1 MPAPRAPARIC
12 KPVKETPLSQDKT
25 SQATSVPAAVP
36 ASQAF
41 AKSDRAKQNFI
52 LRQLVGK
59 DFKRKYRRSVLGV
72 VWSVLNPLLMMIV
85 MSLVFSFFLRYDS
98 IEHYPLYLILGNV
111 TWQIFADSTNQGVTS
126 ILDAAPLLKKVR
138 INKTVFPIER
148 VLFSLVNFAF
158 SLIAVVLVMLWEG
171 VMPTWTVVLLPVL
184 LVLLMGFCI
193 GMSLLLSALAVF
205 FRDVIHLWGVVILAW
220 SYVTP
225 IFWPV
230 SMIAQVPYA
239 FMRVIMLANPMY
251 NYVTFMRMI
260 LLNGQP
266 PELITVAMCA
276 FWAVVMIAIG
286 YAVFRKLQRKFI
298 LYI

>member
-1 MPAPRAPARIC
+1 M
-12 KPVKETPLSQDKT
+12 SQDQTIKP
-25 SQATSVPAAVP
+25 SASMPAAVP
-36 ASQAF
+36 ASEAY
-41 AKSDRAKQNFI
+41 AKSERAKESFI

-72 VWSVLNPLLMMIV
+72 AWSVLNPLLMMIV

-111 TWQIFADSTNQGVTS
+111 IWTIFADSTNEGVTS

-138 INKTVFPIER
+138 IRKTVFPIER

-158 SLIAVVLVMLWEG
+158 SFIAVLLVMLWEH
-171 VMPTWTVVLLPVL
+171 VMPTWTVLLLPVL

-205 FRDVIHLWGVVILAW
+205 FRDIIHLWSVVILAW

-225 IFWPV
+225 LFWPV

-266 PELITVAMCA
+266 PELITIGMCV
-276 FWAVVMIAIG
+276 FWAVFMIAVG

>member
-1 MPAPRAPARIC
+1 M
-12 KPVKETPLSQDKT
+12 SQNQT
-25 SQATSVPAAVP
+25 VAGQATVP
-36 ASQAF
+36 ASEAY
-41 AKSDRAKQNFI
+41 AKTGRAKEKFI
-52 LRQLVGK
+52 LAQLVGK

-72 VWSVLNPLLMMIV
+72 VWSVLNPLLMMVV
-85 MSLVFSFFLRYDS
+85 MSLVFSFFLRYDNM
-98 IEHYPLYLILGNV
+98 EHYPLYLILGNV
-111 TWQIFADSTNQGVTS
+111 IWTIFADSTNQGVTS

-138 INKTVFPIER
+138 INKTVFPVER
-148 VLFSLVNFAF
+148 VLFALVNFAF

-171 VMPTWTVVLLPVL
+171 VLPTWTVILLPVL

-193 GMSLLLSALAVF
+193 GMSLLLSSLAVF
-205 FRDVIHLWGVVILAW
+205 FRDIIHLWGVVILAW

-225 IFWPV
+225 LFWPV

-260 LLNGQP
+260 LLNGRP
-266 PELITVAMCA
+266 PELITVAMCV
-276 FWAVVMIAIG
+276 FWAVFMLAVG
-286 YAVFRKLQRKFI
+286 NAVFRKLQRKFI

>member
-1 MPAPRAPARIC
+1 M
-12 KPVKETPLSQDKT
+12 SQDQT
-25 SQATSVPAAVP
+25 AAVP
-36 ASQAF
+36 ATVPASEAF
-41 AKSDRAKQNFI
+41 AKTDREKQNFI
-52 LRQLVGK
+52 LAQLVGK

-72 VWSVLNPLLMMIV
+72 AWSVLNPLLMMIV

-111 TWQIFADSTNQGVTS
+111 IWQIFADSTNQGVTS

-158 SLIAVVLVMLWEG
+158 SLVAVFLVMLYERVW
-171 VMPTWTVVLLPVL
+171 VNWTIVLLPVL

-193 GMSLLLSALAVF
+193 GMSLLLSSLAVF
-205 FRDVIHLWGVVILAW
+205 FRDIIHLWSVVLMAW

-225 IFWPV
+225 LFWPV
-230 SMIAQVPYA
+230 SMIAQVPYG

-260 LLNGQP
+260 LLNGQV
-266 PELITVAMCA
+266 PELITIGMCA
-276 FWAVVMIAIG
+276 FWAVAMIAIG
-286 YAVFRKLQRKFI
+286 YAVFRKLQHKFI

>member
-1 MPAPRAPARIC
+1 M
-12 KPVKETPLSQDKT
+12 SQDQT
-25 SQATSVPAAVP
+25 VAGQATVP
-36 ASQAF
+36 ASEAY
-41 AKSDRAKQNFI
+41 AKTGRAKEKFI
-52 LRQLVGK
+52 LAQLVGK

-85 MSLVFSFFLRYDS
+85 MSLVFSFFLRYDNM
-98 IEHYPLYLILGNV
+98 EHYPLYLILGNV
-111 TWQIFADSTNQGVTS
+111 IWTIFADSTNQGVTS

-138 INKTVFPIER
+138 INKTVFPVER
-148 VLFSLVNFAF
+148 VLFALVNFAF
-158 SLIAVVLVMLWEG
+158 SLIAVVIVMLWEG
-171 VMPTWTVVLLPVL
+171 VMPTWTVILLPVL

-193 GMSLLLSALAVF
+193 GMSLLLSSLAVF
-205 FRDVIHLWGVVILAW
+205 FRDIIHLWGVVILAW

-225 IFWPV
+225 LFWPV
-230 SMIAQVPYA
+230 SMISQVPYA

-266 PELITVAMCA
+266 PELITIGMCV
-276 FWAVVMIAIG
+276 FWAVFMIAVG

>member
-1 MPAPRAPARIC
+1 M
-12 KPVKETPLSQDKT
+12 SQDQT
-25 SQATSVPAAVP
+25 VAGQATVP
-36 ASQAF
+36 ASEAY
-41 AKSDRAKQNFI
+41 AKTGRAKEKFI
-52 LRQLVGK
+52 LAQLVGK

-72 VWSVLNPLLMMIV
+72 VWSVLNPLLMMVV
-85 MSLVFSFFLRYDS
+85 MSLVFSFFLRYDNM
-98 IEHYPLYLILGNV
+98 EHYPLYLILGNV
-111 TWQIFADSTNQGVTS
+111 IWTIFADSTNQGVTS

-138 INKTVFPIER
+138 INKTVFPVER
-148 VLFSLVNFAF
+148 VLFALVNFAF
-158 SLIAVVLVMLWEG
+158 SLIAVVIVMLWEG
-171 VMPTWTVVLLPVL
+171 VLPTWTVILLPVL

-193 GMSLLLSALAVF
+193 GMSLLLSSLAVF
-205 FRDVIHLWGVVILAW
+205 FRDIIHLWGVVILAW

-225 IFWPV
+225 LFWPV

-251 NYVTFMRMI
+251 NYVAFMRMI

-266 PELITVAMCA
+266 PELITVVMCV
-276 FWAVVMIAIG
+276 FWAVFMLAVG

>member
-1 MPAPRAPARIC
+1 M
-12 KPVKETPLSQDKT
+12 SQDQT
-25 SQATSVPAAVP
+25 VAGQATVP
-36 ASQAF
+36 ASEAY
-41 AKSDRAKQNFI
+41 AKTGRAKEKFI
-52 LRQLVGK
+52 LAQLVGK

-72 VWSVLNPLLMMIV
+72 VWSVLNPLLMMVV
-85 MSLVFSFFLRYDS
+85 MSLVFSFFLRYDNM
-98 IEHYPLYLILGNV
+98 EHYPLYLILGNV
-111 TWQIFADSTNQGVTS
+111 IWTIFADSTNQGVTS

-138 INKTVFPIER
+138 INKTVFPVER
-148 VLFSLVNFAF
+148 VLFALVNFAF
-158 SLIAVVLVMLWEG
+158 SLIAVVIVMLWEG
-171 VMPTWTVVLLPVL
+171 VLPTWTVILLPVL

-193 GMSLLLSALAVF
+193 GMSLLLSSLAVF
-205 FRDVIHLWGVVILAW
+205 FRDIIHLWSVVILAW

-225 IFWPV
+225 LFWPV

-251 NYVTFMRMI
+251 NYVAFMRMI

-266 PELITVAMCA
+266 PELTTVAMCV
-276 FWAVVMIAIG
+276 FWAVFMLAVG

>member
-1 MPAPRAPARIC
+1 M
-12 KPVKETPLSQDKT
+12 SQDQT
-25 SQATSVPAAVP
+25 VAGQATVP
-36 ASQAF
+36 ASEAY
-41 AKSDRAKQNFI
+41 AKTNRAKEKFI
-52 LRQLVGK
+52 LAQLVGK

-85 MSLVFSFFLRYDS
+85 MSLVFSFFLRYDNM
-98 IEHYPLYLILGNV
+98 EHYPLYLILGNV
-111 TWQIFADSTNQGVTS
+111 IWTIFADSTNQGVTS

-138 INKTVFPIER
+138 INKTVFPVER
-148 VLFSLVNFAF
+148 VLFALVNFAF
-158 SLIAVVLVMLWEG
+158 SLIAVVIVMLWEG
-171 VMPTWTVVLLPVL
+171 VMPTWTVILLPVL

-193 GMSLLLSALAVF
+193 GMSLLLSSLAVF
-205 FRDVIHLWGVVILAW
+205 FRDIIHLWSVVILAW

-225 IFWPV
+225 LFWPV
-230 SMIAQVPYA
+230 SMISQVPYA

-266 PELITVAMCA
+266 PELITIGMCV
-276 FWAVVMIAIG
+276 FWAAFMLVVG

>member
-1 MPAPRAPARIC
+1 M
-12 KPVKETPLSQDKT
+12 SQDQT
-25 SQATSVPAAVP
+25 VAGQATVP
-36 ASQAF
+36 ASEAY
-41 AKSDRAKQNFI
+41 AKTGRAKEKFI
-52 LRQLVGK
+52 LAQLVGK

-85 MSLVFSFFLRYDS
+85 MSLVFSFFLRYDNM
-98 IEHYPLYLILGNV
+98 EHYPLYLILGNV
-111 TWQIFADSTNQGVTS
+111 IWTIFADSTNQGVTS

-138 INKTVFPIER
+138 INKTVFPVER
-148 VLFSLVNFAF
+148 VLFALVNFAF
-158 SLIAVVLVMLWEG
+158 SLIAVVIVMLWEG
-171 VMPTWTVVLLPVL
+171 VMPTWTVILLPVL

-193 GMSLLLSALAVF
+193 GMSLLLSSLAVF
-205 FRDVIHLWGVVILAW
+205 FRDIIHLWGVVILAW

-225 IFWPV
+225 LFWPV

-260 LLNGQP
+260 LLKGQP
-266 PELITVAMCA
+266 HELITIGMCV
-276 FWAVVMIAIG
+276 FWAVFMIAVG

>member
-1 MPAPRAPARIC
+1 MSQDQITAAPA
-12 KPVKETPLSQDKT
+12 T
-25 SQATSVPAAVP
+25 VP
-36 ASQAF
+36 ASEAF
-41 AKSDRAKQNFI
+41 AKTDREKQNFI
-52 LRQLVGK
+52 LTQLVTK

-72 VWSVLNPLLMMIV
+72 AWSVLNPLLMMVV

-111 TWQIFADSTNQGVTS
+111 IWQIFSDSTNQGVMA

-158 SLIAVVLVMLWEG
+158 SMVAVFLVMIYEG
-171 VMPTWTVVLLPVL
+171 VWINWTIILLPVL

-193 GMSLLLSALAVF
+193 GMSLLLSSLAVF
-205 FRDVIHLWGVVILAW
+205 FRDVIHLWSVVLMAW

-225 IFWPV
+225 LFWPV
-230 SMIAQVPYA
+230 SMIASVPYA
-239 FMRVIMLANPMY
+239 FMRVIMLVNPMY

-260 LLNGQP
+260 LLNGQA
-266 PELITVAMCA
+266 PELITIGMCA
-276 FWAVVMIAIG
+276 FWAAAMLGIG
-286 YAVFRKLQRKFI
+286 YAVFHKLQHKFI

>member
-1 MPAPRAPARIC
+1 M
-12 KPVKETPLSQDKT
+12 SQDQT
-25 SQATSVPAAVP
+25 VAGQATVP
-36 ASQAF
+36 ASEAY
-41 AKSDRAKQNFI
+41 AKTGRAKEKFI
-52 LRQLVGK
+52 LAQLVGK

-72 VWSVLNPLLMMIV
+72 VWSVLNPLLMMVV
-85 MSLVFSFFLRYDS
+85 MSLVFSFFLRYDNM
-98 IEHYPLYLILGNV
+98 EHYPLYLILGNV
-111 TWQIFADSTNQGVTS
+111 IWTIFADSTNQGVTS

-138 INKTVFPIER
+138 INKTVFPVER
-148 VLFSLVNFAF
+148 VLFALVNFAF
-158 SLIAVVLVMLWEG
+158 SLIAVVIVMLWEG
-171 VMPTWTVVLLPVL
+171 VLPTWTVILLPVL

-193 GMSLLLSALAVF
+193 GMSLLLSSLAVF
-205 FRDVIHLWGVVILAW
+205 FRDIIHLWSVVILAW

-225 IFWPV
+225 LFWPV

-251 NYVTFMRMI
+251 NYVAFMRMI

-266 PELITVAMCA
+266 PELITVVMCV
-276 FWAVVMIAIG
+276 FWAVFMLAVG

>member
-1 MPAPRAPARIC
+1 M
-12 KPVKETPLSQDKT
+12 SQDQT
-25 SQATSVPAAVP
+25 VAGQATVP
-36 ASQAF
+36 ASEAY
-41 AKSDRAKQNFI
+41 AKTGRAKEKFI
-52 LRQLVGK
+52 LAQLVGK

-72 VWSVLNPLLMMIV
+72 LWSVLNPLLMMIV
-85 MSLVFSFFLRYDS
+85 MSLVFSFFLRYDNM
-98 IEHYPLYLILGNV
+98 EHYPLYLILGNV
-111 TWQIFADSTNQGVTS
+111 IWTIFADSTNQGVTS

-138 INKTVFPIER
+138 INKTVFPVER
-148 VLFSLVNFAF
+148 VLFALVNFAF
-158 SLIAVVLVMLWEG
+158 SLIAVVIVMLWEG
-171 VMPTWTVVLLPVL
+171 VMPTWTVILLPVL

-193 GMSLLLSALAVF
+193 GMSLLLSSLAVF
-205 FRDVIHLWGVVILAW
+205 FRDIIHLWGVVILAW

-225 IFWPV
+225 LFWPV

-266 PELITVAMCA
+266 PELITIGMCV
-276 FWAVVMIAIG
+276 FWAVFMIAVG

>member
-1 MPAPRAPARIC
+1 M
-12 KPVKETPLSQDKT
+12 SQDQT
-25 SQATSVPAAVP
+25 VAGQATVP
-36 ASQAF
+36 ASEAY
-41 AKSDRAKQNFI
+41 AKTGRAKEKFI
-52 LRQLVGK
+52 LAQLVGK

-72 VWSVLNPLLMMIV
+72 VWSVLNPLLMMVV
-85 MSLVFSFFLRYDS
+85 MSLVFSFFLRYDNM
-98 IEHYPLYLILGNV
+98 EHYPLYLILGNV
-111 TWQIFADSTNQGVTS
+111 IWTIFADSTNQGVTS

-138 INKTVFPIER
+138 INKTVFPVER
-148 VLFSLVNFAF
+148 VLFALVNFAF
-158 SLIAVVLVMLWEG
+158 SLIAVVIVMLWEG
-171 VMPTWTVVLLPVL
+171 VLPTWTVILLPVL

-193 GMSLLLSALAVF
+193 GMSLLLSSLAVF
-205 FRDVIHLWGVVILAW
+205 FRDIIHLWSVVILAW

-225 IFWPV
+225 LFWPV

-251 NYVTFMRMI
+251 NYVAFMRMI

-266 PELITVAMCA
+266 PEFITVAMCV
-276 FWAVVMIAIG
+276 FWAVFMLAVG

>member
-1 MPAPRAPARIC
+1 M
-12 KPVKETPLSQDKT
+12 SQDQT
-25 SQATSVPAAVP
+25 VAGQATVP
-36 ASQAF
+36 ASEAY
-41 AKSDRAKQNFI
+41 AKTGRAKEKFI
-52 LRQLVGK
+52 LAQLVGK

-85 MSLVFSFFLRYDS
+85 MSLVFSFFLRYDNM
-98 IEHYPLYLILGNV
+98 EHYPLYLILGNV
-111 TWQIFADSTNQGVTS
+111 IWTIFADSTNQGVTS

-138 INKTVFPIER
+138 INKTVFPVER
-148 VLFSLVNFAF
+148 VLFALVNFAF
-158 SLIAVVLVMLWEG
+158 SLIAVVIVMLWEG
-171 VMPTWTVVLLPVL
+171 VMPTWTVILLPVL

-193 GMSLLLSALAVF
+193 GMSLLLSSLAVF
-205 FRDVIHLWGVVILAW
+205 FRDIIHLWGVVILAW

-225 IFWPV
+225 LFWPV

-266 PELITVAMCA
+266 PELITIGMCV
-276 FWAVVMIAIG
+276 FWAVFMIAVG

>member
-1 MPAPRAPARIC
+1 M
-12 KPVKETPLSQDKT
+12 SQDQT
-25 SQATSVPAAVP
+25 VAGQATVP
-36 ASQAF
+36 ASEAY
-41 AKSDRAKQNFI
+41 AKTGRAKEKFI
-52 LRQLVGK
+52 LAQLVGK

-72 VWSVLNPLLMMIV
+72 LWSVLNPLLMMIV
-85 MSLVFSFFLRYDS
+85 MSLVFSFFLRYDNM
-98 IEHYPLYLILGNV
+98 EHYPLYLILGNV
-111 TWQIFADSTNQGVTS
+111 IWTIFADSTNQGVTS

-138 INKTVFPIER
+138 INKTVFPVER
-148 VLFSLVNFAF
+148 VLFALVNFAF
-158 SLIAVVLVMLWEG
+158 SLIAVVIVMLWEG
-171 VMPTWTVVLLPVL
+171 VMPTWTVILLPVL

-193 GMSLLLSALAVF
+193 GMSLLLSSLAVF
-205 FRDVIHLWGVVILAW
+205 FRDIIHLWSVVILAW

-225 IFWPV
+225 LFWPV

-266 PELITVAMCA
+266 PELITIGMCV
-276 FWAVVMIAIG
+276 FWAVFMIAVG

>member
-1 MPAPRAPARIC
+1 MA
-12 KPVKETPLSQDKT
+12 LSQEQT
-25 SQATSVPAAVP
+25 TTATATVP
-36 ASQAF
+36 ASEAF
-41 AKSDRAKQNFI
+41 AKSDRAKEKFI
-52 LRQLVGK
+52 LAQLVGK

-72 VWSVLNPLLMMIV
+72 VWSVLNPLLMMVV
-85 MSLVFSFFLRYDS
+85 MSLVFSFFLCYDNM
-98 IEHYPLYLILGNV
+98 EHYPLYLILGNV
-111 TWQIFADSTNQGVTS
+111 IWTIFADSTNQGVTS

-138 INKTVFPIER
+138 INKTVFPVER

-158 SLIAVVLVMLWEG
+158 SMIAVFIVMLWEG
-171 VMPTWTVVLLPVL
+171 VWVSWTIILLPVL

-193 GMSLLLSALAVF
+193 GMSMLLSSLAVF

-225 IFWPV
+225 LFWPV

-276 FWAVVMIAIG
+276 IWAVIAIALG
-286 YAVFRKLQRKFI
+286 WVVFHKLERKFI

>member
-1 MPAPRAPARIC
+1 
-12 KPVKETPLSQDKT
+12 
-25 SQATSVPAAVP
+25 
-36 ASQAF
+36 
-41 AKSDRAKQNFI
+41 
-52 LRQLVGK
+52 
-59 DFKRKYRRSVLGV
+59 
-72 VWSVLNPLLMMIV
+72 
-85 MSLVFSFFLRYDS
+85 MSLGLSFFLRYDNM
-98 IEHYPLYLILGNV
+98 EHYPELYLILGNV
-111 TWQIFADSTNQGVTS
+111 ICDDPTSADSTNQGVTS

-138 INKTVFPIER
+138 INKTVFPVER

-158 SLIAVVLVMLWEG
+158 SIDRRLHRHAVGGRVGQLDHHPAPG
-171 VMPTWTVVLLPVL
+171 APRSAHGLLHRHRARQ
-184 LVLLMGFCI
+184 
-193 GMSLLLSALAVF
+193 LSSLAVF

-220 SYVTP
+220 SDVTP
-225 IFWPV
+225 LFWPV

-276 FWAVVMIAIG
+276 IWAVIALVLG
-286 YAVFRKLQRKFI
+286 WAVFHKLERKFI

>member
-1 MPAPRAPARIC
+1 M
-12 KPVKETPLSQDKT
+12 SQDQNA
-25 SQATSVPAAVP
+25 QAARSVPAPVP
-36 ASQAF
+36 ASEAF
-41 AKSDRAKQNFI
+41 APNDRAKESFI

-72 VWSVLNPLLMMIV
+72 VWSVLNPLLMMVV
-85 MSLVFSFFLRYDS
+85 MSLVFSFFLRYDNM
-98 IEHYPLYLILGNV
+98 EHYPLYLILGNV
-111 TWQIFADSTNQGVTS
+111 IWTIFADSTNQGVTS

-138 INKTVFPIER
+138 INKTVFPVER

-158 SLIAVVLVMLWEG
+158 SMIAVFIVMLWEG
-171 VMPTWTVVLLPVL
+171 VWVSWTIILLPVL

-193 GMSLLLSALAVF
+193 GMSLLLSSLAVF

-225 IFWPV
+225 LFWPV
-230 SMIAQVPYA
+230 SMIAAVPYG

-266 PELITVAMCA
+266 PELITIGMCA
-276 FWAVVMIAIG
+276 FWAVLMIAIG